1 MKPTLTLLTV
11 LLLAP
16 LTALHATMLHLF
28 VFDHTRFTS
37 RLRRMAFPGRRV
49 RINCDGLDRPSY
61 HLSRDF
67 RLTEVYESVVKEIL
81 T

>member
-1 MKPTLTLLTV
+1 MKPMLTLLTV

-16 LTALHATMLHLF
+16 LNALHATMLHLF

-49 RINCDGLDRPSY
+49 RINCDGLERPSY
-61 HLSRDF
+61 LSRDF

>member
-1 MKPTLTLLTV
+1 MKPMLTLLTV

-16 LTALHATMLHLF
+16 LTALHATMLHMRG
-28 VFDHTRFTS
+28 FDHTRFTS

-49 RINCDGLDRPSY
+49 RIICDGLERPSY